1 MEKTTMKLTYKFR
14 IVVELPTY
22 EERKE
27 AMDKLYRWRNR
38 CYRAANLIVSHLY
51 VQEMLKE
58 FFYLTEG
65 IQYKLADEK
74 KDKAGMLTRS
84 RINTTYRTLSN
95 RFKGE
100 VPMNILSC
108 LNNALISSFRKDSE
122 AYCKG
127 ERSIKNFKKT
137 MAFPF
142 GLEGIG
148 GFCYNEEKRTFYF
161 RLFSIPF
168 RIYLGKGREEKTKML
183 KQVISG
189 EIKMCSSHIKI
200 NDGKVFWLPVFEIK
214 KEEHCLNPEVIAE
227 ASMSFE
233 YPLIVKI
240 GKARYTIGTQEEF
253 LYRRLAIQASLERAR
268 VGADY
273 CRSDK
278 GIIRKLK
285 ATEKLKN
292 AESNYVNNRLHV
304 YSKRLIDLCVEH
316 KAGTLILVDQ
326 QDKMEI
332 AKAEEFVLRNWSYYN
347 LMTKIKYKAE
357 KAGIELIM

>member
-1 MEKTTMKLTYKFR
+1 MEKATMKLTHKLR
-14 IVVELPTY
+14 IVVDLPTY

-65 IQYKLADEK
+65 VQYKLVDEK
-74 KDKAGMLTRS
+74 KDDAGMLTRS
-84 RINTTYRTLSN
+84 RINTTYRVLSD

-100 VPMNILSC
+100 IPTNILSC
-108 LNNALISSFRKDSE
+108 LNNSLISSFKKESE

-148 GFCYNEEKRTFYF
+148 GFCYNEDRSIFSF

-168 RIYLGKGREEKTKML
+168 RIYLGRGRAEKNKL
-183 KQVISG
+183 LQQVISG

-200 NDGKVFWLPVFEIK
+200 DAGKVFWLPVFEIK
-214 KEEHCLNPEVIAE
+214 KEEHTLKPEIIAE

-240 GKARYTIGTQEEF
+240 GRARYTIGTQEEF
-253 LYRRLAIQASLERAR
+253 LYRRLAIQASLKRAV

-278 GIIRKLK
+278 GTRRKLK
-285 ATEKLKN
+285 ATEKLKK
-292 AESNYVNNRLHV
+292 AESNYVNNRLHL
-304 YSKRLIDLCVEH
+304 YSKMLIDLCLEH
-316 KAGTLILVDQ
+316 KAGTLILADQ
-326 QDKMEI
+326 QEKMEV
-332 AKAEEFVLRNWSYYN
+332 AKTEEFVLRNWSYHN
-347 LMTKIKYKAE
+347 LMTKIKYKAD

>member
-1 MEKTTMKLTYKFR
+1 MKLTHKFR
-14 IVVELPTY
+14 IIVDLPTY
-22 EERKE
+22 EQRKE

-65 IQYKLADEK
+65 VQYKLADEK
-74 KDKAGMLTRS
+74 KDDVGMLTRS
-84 RINTTYRTLSN
+84 RINTTYRVLSD

-100 VPMNILSC
+100 MPMNILSC
-108 LNNALISSFRKDSE
+108 LNNALISSFRKESE

-148 GFCYNEEKRTFYF
+148 GFCYKEEKRTFYF

-168 RIYLGKGREEKTKML
+168 RIDLGRGRAEKTKL
-183 KQVISG
+183 LQQVIGG

-214 KEEHCLNPEVIAE
+214 KEEHTLKPEIIAE

-240 GKARYTIGTQEEF
+240 GRARYTIGTQEEF

-268 VGADY
+268 IGAQY

-278 GIIRKLK
+278 GSRRKLK
-285 ATEKLKN
+285 ATEKLKK

-316 KAGTLILVDQ
+316 KAGTLILADQ
-326 QDKMEI
+326 KEKMEV

-347 LMTKIKYKAE
+347 LLTKIKYKAD

>member
-1 MEKTTMKLTYKFR
+1 
-14 IVVELPTY
+14 
-22 EERKE
+22 
-27 AMDKLYRWRNR
+27 
-38 CYRAANLIVSHLY
+38 
-51 VQEMLKE
+51 
-58 FFYLTEG
+58 
-65 IQYKLADEK
+65 
-74 KDKAGMLTRS
+74 
-84 RINTTYRTLSN
+84 
-95 RFKGE
+95 
-100 VPMNILSC
+100 MNILSC

-168 RIYLGKGREEKTKML
+168 RIYLGKGRAEKTKML

-240 GKARYTIGTQEEF
+240 GKTRYTIGTQEEF